1 MIEVNVRKGNITV
14 NGHAR
19 NAPLGRDIVCAAVSI
34 LAQNLIKSIKD
45 LTDDKIKYE
54 ISPGWVDIKLGD
66 LSEKS
71 NILIDSFFIGICAI
85 ANEYPEYVRIVSIN

>member
-1 MIEVNVRKGNITV
+1 MIEVNVHKGNITV

-19 NAPLGRDIVCAAVSI
+19 GAPYGKDIICASVSV

-45 LTDDKIKYE
+45 LTEDKIEYE
-54 ISPGWVDIKLGD
+54 ISPGWVDIKFGD

-71 NILIDSFFIGICAI
+71 SILIDSFFIGICAI
-85 ANEYPEYVRIVSIN
+85 ANEYPEHVRVVSN